1 MRFGRRLPIGLAV
14 LMALALPAGAS
25 AGEQPTAILHAFDL
39 PFRQVEEAVCSWGKQ
54 GWSHVQI
61 SPAQQSHPGP
71 FAAPMGWARRY
82 QPVDLGV
89 IAGLGTEQDLGR
101 LIRRAHGCG
110 VRVIADVVFNHMAD
124 LDGRPER
131 EDPLRFPGL
140 GRADFNGLPGVTLR
154 RPCRDG
160 DSRVPGRSGY
170 DDGNRESELG
180 CWLGSLPDL
189 VFTAN
194 VKRIQKDHLD
204 RLLRLGIA
212 GFRFDAAKHM
222 PPQVLKQYIDH
233 VDGRSHR
240 RTWNY
245 LEVIQDADTRAQDY
259 AWIAAVTDFVLYGS
273 LRRAFSWGGD
283 LRSLPAVALADPRSV
298 TFGRSHDNLAEIRVR
313 RQDALDPWSDAAD
326 AWLASAYV
334 LARQDGTPLV
344 LAGDAAAAPYLSAG
358 ALFRRILAARG
369 REGRNV
375 RETILR
381 PIDRSTVLLLQRGA
395 EGFAVINKGADRFD
409 QPVLDLTLSDLE
421 GCYRELRSGSTMAV
435 ERRGPKKFVTR
446 WGSWS
451 RGGLALEPRDALFFV
466 REPFAACHSIQFP

>member
-1 MRFGRRLPIGLAV
+1 
-14 LMALALPAGAS
+14 
-25 AGEQPTAILHAFDL
+25 
-39 PFRQVEEAVCSWGKQ
+39 
-54 GWSHVQI
+54 
-61 SPAQQSHPGP
+61 
-71 FAAPMGWARRY
+71 MGWARRY

-89 IAGLGTEQDLGR
+89 IAGLGTEQELR
-101 LIRRAHGCG
+101 HLIRRAHGCG

-131 EDPLRFPGL
+131 EEPLRFPGL
-140 GRADFNGLPGVTLR
+140 GRGDFNGLPGVTLR

-170 DDGNRESELG
+170 DDGNRDSELG

-189 VFTAN
+189 VFTAT

-204 RLLRLGIA
+204 RLLRLGID

-222 PPQVLKQYIDH
+222 PPQVLKEYVDH
-233 VDGRSHR
+233 IDGRSQR

-245 LEVIQDADTRAQDY
+245 LEVIEDGDTRAQDY

-298 TFGRSHDNLAEIRVR
+298 TFGRTHDNLAEIRVR

-334 LARQDGTPLV
+334 LARQAGARRRCRRRPLPGRRCPV
-344 LAGDAAAAPYLSAG
+344 PPHPCGQGPGRAEREGNHPAADRPEHRAAAAAGGRGIHRDQQGRRPLRSAG
-358 ALFRRILAARG
+358 A
-369 REGRNV
+369 
-375 RETILR
+375 
-381 PIDRSTVLLLQRGA
+381 
-395 EGFAVINKGADRFD
+395 
-409 QPVLDLTLSDLE
+409 
-421 GCYRELRSGSTMAV
+421 
-435 ERRGPKKFVTR
+435 
-446 WGSWS
+446 
-451 RGGLALEPRDALFFV
+451 
-466 REPFAACHSIQFP
+466 